1 VWGAHRFSSLSVMVR
16 VRKVANR
23 GGMYVRL
30 GWPAAADGPR
40 TRWHVDRLGVELE
53 NKSKRWLRRRGLV
66 IVDDVFPH
74 LLSGFRIAE
83 FNAYLEHWPL
93 AEVHTFVGST
103 PLLGEHLAFPQVVR
117 HYRAHYP
124 ALGRRVRRL
133 QPNRVLGGPL
143 VYCVFLNNA
152 SRYLDL
158 GEAARSPFVF
168 TLYPG
173 GGFALDEAA
182 SSEAL
187 RRVMDS
193 PLLRR
198 VVVTQRV
205 TRDYLLGAQLC
216 DPSLIEFIY
225 GVVVP
230 LGELAGSPLSSK
242 KYLVDKKSFDVCFV
256 AAQYMPGGANKGF
269 DVFAKVARR
278 LAREYEDMVFH
289 VVGNFYHYDYD
300 LLPHEERVAIR
311 FHGPL
316 STPALADLFQSM
328 DVILSPNA
336 PFLLSPGNFDGFP
349 TGACVE
355 AGLCGV
361 AVFCTDELLEN
372 SEFKDGEDLVI
383 ISREPDEICH
393 DLVGYYQDPEKLYL
407 LADRGQRAFAEV
419 FSHRRQ
425 IAPRLRLLEREIGA
439 TRSR

>member
-1 VWGAHRFSSLSVMVR
+1 MVPTTGLQAR
-16 VRKVANR
+16 PSRPAKKDEPGVRW
-23 GGMYVRL
+23 RL
-30 GWPAAADGPR
+30 AR
-40 TRWHVDRLGVELE
+40 IGVQLE
-53 NKSKRWLRRRGLV
+53 NRFRSRYRRRGLV

-83 FNAYLEHWPL
+83 FNAYLRHWAS
-93 AEVHTFVGST
+93 AEVHTFVGSS
-103 PLLGEHLAFPQVVR
+103 PFLGEKPAFAEVMRRYWAQ
-117 HYRAHYP
+117 YP
-124 ALGRRVRRL
+124 SLSLRVRRA
-133 QPNRVLGGPL
+133 QPDRVLDGPL

-158 GEAARSPFVF
+158 GETARSPFVF

-173 GGFALDEAA
+173 GGFALDEPA

-205 TRDYLLGAQLC
+205 TRDYLLESRLC

-225 GVVVP
+225 GVVLP
-230 LGELAGSPLSSK
+230 WDELAGGLLPK
-242 KYLVDKKSFDVCFV
+242 ATYLVDKCTFDICFV

-269 DVFAKVARR
+269 DVFLDVAQR
-278 LAREYEDMVFH
+278 LSREHQDMVFH
-289 VVGNFYHYDYD
+289 VVGNFYDYEYD
-300 LLPHEERVAIR
+300 LLPLGERAVVK

-316 STPALADLFQSM
+316 STPALADLFRSM

-349 TGACVE
+349 TAACVE

-361 AVFCTDELLEN
+361 AVFCTDELREN
-372 SEFKDGEDLVI
+372 SEFRNGEELVI
-383 ISREPDEICH
+383 ISREPDEICQA
-393 DLVGYYQDPEKLYL
+393 LEGYYEDPEGLYV
-407 LADRGQRAFAEV
+407 LADRGKRRLAEV
-419 FSHRRQ
+419 FSHEHQ
-425 IAPRLRLLEREIGA
+425 IIPRLRLLERELEA
-439 TRSR
+439 PRVTSR